1 MIQHDRQG
9 GAMRSM
15 RTMLR
20 RSLLQIILGM
30 AAPLVLLIVLLAVL
44 TLRYDA
50 VIADTSRA
58 AVLSGTLEQE
68 LPDEIW
74 QVVSGRIPFAQGVQQ
89 KLLSGVREQL
99 SYMQARATGEE
110 ERYINAALRAA
121 ETTQVYVDQLGRQI
135 ASGAAVSRNENLYRE
150 IRSVAQ
156 LAATMIDRYVEAEI
170 VRMGQLNASIQK
182 AMLITALLLAVLIGF
197 ILRAAMRASRD
208 VEGSIRAPILRL
220 EEMAARIAR
229 GDLSARVPPAQTQE
243 LSLLTRD
250 LNMMAEQIGR
260 LLEERIE
267 QEQHAQKAEL
277 RALQAQITPHF
288 VYNTLETVVWL
299 AEEGRNREVVDIT
312 MAFTDFLRIVLS
324 QGQDMITVAREE
336 QHVYSYL
343 MIQSVRY
350 GSIMQYEIDI
360 DSSLAKCRMLK
371 LMLQPL
377 VENAIYHGI
386 KVRRGRGMIRVYG
399 RRMGDSMLFQVEDNG
414 LGMTAERLAQV
425 CRSLHGP
432 PSDPHAKGGYGLRN
446 VQQRL
451 QLYYGASLDIE
462 SEYNKGTRVSFCVPC
477 NSLETEGGQS

>member
-1 MIQHDRQG
+1 MIRYDTQG
-9 GAMRSM
+9 GAMRSIRM
-15 RTMLR
+15 MLR
-20 RSLLQIILGM
+20 RSLFQIILGM
-30 AAPLVLLIVLLAVL
+30 TVPLVLLFGLLVGL

-68 LPDEIW
+68 LPDQIW
-74 QVVSGRIPFAQGVQQ
+74 QVVSGRIAFAEGGQQ
-89 KLLSGVREQL
+89 ELLAFVREQL
-99 SYMQARATGEE
+99 VHMHARSAGEE
-110 ERYINAALRAA
+110 GRYLNAALRAA
-121 ETTQVYVDQLGRQI
+121 ETTQGYVDLLDRQI

-150 IRSVAQ
+150 IRSVAL

-170 VRMGQLNASIQK
+170 VRMGQINSSIQK
-182 AMLITALLLAVLIGF
+182 AMLLTALLLAVLIGLVF
-197 ILRAAMRASRD
+197 RAAVRASRA
-208 VEGSIRAPILRL
+208 VEDSIRAPILRL
-220 EEMAARIAR
+220 EEMAARIAQ
-229 GDLSARVPPAQTQE
+229 GDLSARVPPAHIEE

-250 LNMMAEQIGR
+250 LNIMAEQIGR
-260 LLEERIE
+260 LLRERIE
-267 QEQHAQKAEL
+267 QEQYAQKAEL

-312 MAFTDFLRIVLS
+312 MAFTDFLRIALS
-324 QGQDMITVAREE
+324 HGQDLITVAREE

-360 DSSLAKCRMLK
+360 DQSLANCRMLK

-386 KVRRGRGMIRVYG
+386 KVQRGRGMIRVTG
-399 RRMGDSMLFQVEDNG
+399 RRAGEFMVFGVEDNG
-414 LGMTAERLAQV
+414 LGMTAERLVQLQN
-425 CRSLHGP
+425 SLH
-432 PSDPHAKGGYGLRN
+432 DPHPDPHTKGGYGLRN

-451 QLYYGASLDIE
+451 HLYYGAGLMIE
-462 SEYNKGTRVSFCVPC
+462 SEYKKGTCVSFRVPC
-477 NSLETEGGQS
+477 SALEGEGEQP